1 MESSLSVRWLRR
13 YRSFFIILLFIIAI
27 QLFLAYKSVDIDLAG
42 ALRTQRDINAEEAPS
57 ANPVPP
63 PDQVKGTQAGDSKS
77 TLITAQ
83 QLGFEPECD
92 IQAKEAISALQR
104 AKTKDCR
111 QHIAQI
117 ACAIQAGRF
126 YATHLRSSCPAGNH
140 TANVSLGCY
149 RDEKDTRLLAG
160 YFTSFKTSN
169 SPSIC
174 VELCLQSGYPYA
186 GVQYG
191 RECFCGFDAP
201 PSSAKL
207 PDSSCNMK
215 CLGNAK
221 EICGGFYAMNVYETG
236 IASKCC
242 LYNLLYAVNNYKQS
256 PLEFTAQTAASS
268 PAGEEEQQRV
278 RIAFLLTL
286 NGRALRQV
294 HRLLRAL
301 YAPQHVYY
309 IHVDAV
315 SRAGRGWPDFVIKT
329 VPAFVL
335 IVCNLTPALCSFVV
349 MKLM

>member
-1 MESSLSVRWLRR
+1 MDTDQRVRPQKTCASLDVTMESALSVRWLRR
-13 YRSFFIILLFIIAI
+13 YRSFFIILSFIIAI

-42 ALRTQRDINAEEAPS
+42 ALRTQRSVHTAAPPTKS
-57 ANPVPP
+57 AYSPL
-63 PDQVKGTQAGDSKS
+63 QVQAQAVDSKS
-77 TLITAQ
+77 TQTTAQ

-92 IQAKEAISALQR
+92 INAKEAISALQR
-104 AKTKDCR
+104 ARTKDCR

-126 YATHLRSSCPAGNH
+126 YATHLKSSCPSGNH
-140 TANVSLGCY
+140 RANVSLGCY

-215 CLGNAK
+215 CLDNAK
-221 EICGGFYAMNVYETG
+221 EICGGFFAMNVYETG
-236 IASKCC
+236 IASK
-242 LYNLLYAVNNYKQS
+242 Y
-256 PLEFTAQTAASS
+256 
-268 PAGEEEQQRV
+268 
-278 RIAFLLTL
+278 
-286 NGRALRQV
+286 
-294 HRLLRAL
+294 
-301 YAPQHVYY
+301 
-309 IHVDAV
+309 
-315 SRAGRGWPDFVIKT
+315 
-329 VPAFVL
+329 
-335 IVCNLTPALCSFVV
+335 
-349 MKLM
+349 

>member
-27 QLFLAYKSVDIDLAG
+27 QLFLAYKSVDIDIAG
-42 ALRTQRDINAEEAPS
+42 ALRTQRSVATEASPTKPVHPPLHVQAQVAE
-57 ANPVPP
+57 
-63 PDQVKGTQAGDSKS
+63 SKS
-77 TLITAQ
+77 TLTTAQ

-92 IQAKEAISALQR
+92 INAKEAISALQR
-104 AKTKDCR
+104 ARTKDCR

-126 YATHLRSSCPAGNH
+126 YATHLKSSCPSGNH

-149 RDEKDTRLLAG
+149 RDEKDSRLLAG

-215 CLGNAK
+215 CLDNAK
-221 EICGGFYAMNVYETG
+221 EICGGFFAMNVYETG
-236 IASKCC
+236 IAS
-242 LYNLLYAVNNYKQS
+242 
-256 PLEFTAQTAASS
+256 E
-268 PAGEEEQQRV
+268 
-278 RIAFLLTL
+278 
-286 NGRALRQV
+286 
-294 HRLLRAL
+294 
-301 YAPQHVYY
+301 
-309 IHVDAV
+309 
-315 SRAGRGWPDFVIKT
+315 
-329 VPAFVL
+329 
-335 IVCNLTPALCSFVV
+335 
-349 MKLM
+349 